1 MNNAYV
7 VAALRTAGGRR
18 GGHLANWHPV
28 DLGAHVINAL
38 LKKIDCPPDVIEDV
52 IMGSVSQIG
61 EQAMNVARN
70 IVLASHLPES
80 VPATSVDR
88 QCGSSQQ
95 ALHFAAQAVM
105 SGTMDVVIAGGVES
119 MTRTPMFSTVT
130 LPKNNGMGHYMSQNL
145 QKRYPNVEFSQFNGA
160 EMLVEQYGISK
171 HELDEYALESHRR
184 AIEAVRHDAFK
195 REIVPIKVKDAMG
208 NLTEGTHDTDQ
219 GIRFDA
225 TLEGIAA
232 VRPILDNGKLTA
244 ATASQICDGAS
255 GVIVCNDKGLKLL
268 GVEPLVRIR
277 HISVIGHDPIIM
289 LEAPIPATDHAL
301 KKSKLSAE
309 DIDLFEV
316 NEAFASVPLA
326 WLKATQVD
334 PRKLNVHGGAIAL
347 GHPLG
352 SSGTKLATT
361 LIHALKTKQRKLGLQ
376 TMCEGGGMA
385 NVTIFE
391 NCETY

>member
-7 VAALRTAGGRR
+7 VSALRTAGGRR
-18 GGHLANWHPV
+18 GGNLSNWHPV

-38 LKKIDCPPDVIEDV
+38 LKDIDCPPDVIEDV

-61 EQAMNVARN
+61 EQGMNVARN
-70 IVLASHLPES
+70 IVLASQLPES

-105 SGTMDVVIAGGVES
+105 SGSMDVVVAGGVES
-119 MTRTPMFSTVT
+119 MTRTPMFSTIT
-130 LPKNNGMGHYMSQNL
+130 LPKKNGMGQYMSPNL
-145 QKRYPNVEFSQFNGA
+145 QKRYPNVEFSQFDGA
-160 EMLVEQYGISK
+160 EMLVKQYGISK
-171 HELDEYALESHRR
+171 QELDEYALESHRR
-184 AIEAVRHDAFK
+184 ATEAVTHGAFK
-195 REIVPIKVKDAMG
+195 REIVPINVKDAEG
-208 NLTEGTHDTDQ
+208 NLTGESHATDQ

-225 TLEGIAA
+225 TLEGIAG
-232 VRPILDNGKLTA
+232 VNPILENGKITA

-268 GVEPLVRIR
+268 GVEPLVQIR
-277 HISVIGHDPIIM
+277 HMSVIGHDPIIM
-289 LEAPIPATDHAL
+289 LEAPIPATAHAF
-301 KKSKLSAE
+301 KKTNLSAD
-309 DIDLFEV
+309 DIDLYEV

-326 WLKATQVD
+326 WLRATQVD
-334 PRKLNVHGGAIAL
+334 HKKLNVHGGAIAL

-361 LIHALKTKQRKLGLQ
+361 LIHALRAHRGKLGLQ

-391 NCETY
+391 NCQTY

>member
-7 VAALRTAGGRR
+7 VSALRTAGGRR
-18 GGHLANWHPV
+18 GGNLSNWHPV

-38 LKKIDCPPDVIEDV
+38 LEDIDCPPDVIEDV

-61 EQAMNVARN
+61 EQGMNVARN
-70 IVLASHLPES
+70 IVLASQLPES

-105 SGTMDVVIAGGVES
+105 SGSMDVVIAGGVES
-119 MTRTPMFSTVT
+119 MTRTPMFSTIT
-130 LPKNNGMGHYMSQNL
+130 LPKKNGMGHYMSPNL
-145 QKRYPNVEFSQFNGA
+145 QKRYPNVEFSQFDGA
-160 EMLVEQYGISK
+160 EMLVKQYGISK
-171 HELDEYALESHRR
+171 QELDEYALESHRR
-184 AIEAVRHDAFK
+184 AAGAVKHGAFK
-195 REIVPIKVKDAMG
+195 REIVPIDVKDAGG
-208 NLTEGTHDTDQ
+208 NLTGESHATDQ

-225 TLEGIAA
+225 TLEGIAD
-232 VRPILDNGKLTA
+232 VKPILENGKITA

-268 GVEPLVRIR
+268 GVEPLVQIR
-277 HISVIGHDPIIM
+277 HMSVIGHDPIIM
-289 LEAPIPATDHAL
+289 LEAPIPATAHAF
-301 KKSKLSAE
+301 KKTNLSAD
-309 DIDLFEV
+309 DIDLYEV

-326 WLKATQVD
+326 WLRATQVD
-334 PRKLNVHGGAIAL
+334 HKKLNVHGGAIAL

-352 SSGTKLATT
+352 SSGTKLAAT
-361 LIHALKTKQRKLGLQ
+361 LIHALITHRGKLGLQ
-376 TMCEGGGMA
+376 TMCECGGMA

-391 NCETY
+391 NCQTY